1 MAYSA
6 TCVLTSADFTLVVA
20 KLVSA
25 AACDTS
31 ETWRARAR
39 CDGAGGFNRLLDTYF
54 TGAARSLSVHCG
66 ARAQHLR
73 SLCVCVCCSTKT
85 LGDGD
90 TTAEPLSAAMA
101 SGKTL
106 RNHLINRPIFPRARQ
121 VPHVPPVLQCCEAI
135 FGLALPPEAHVLP
148 TASSSAHS
156 GKNSRTLVGAMQRS
170 LAVLSRNDDMHEPIR
185 CDKVTP
191 TLVGS
196 SDDCCAKSIVD
207 AEPRRMVFNYGPRP
221 WGLPSHISRL
231 Q

>member
-1 MAYSA
+1 MCRLPLA
-6 TCVLTSADFTLVVA
+6 TPARRGERAPGATVPEDLTGFWTPTSQAPL
-20 KLVSA
+20 A
-25 AACDTS
+25 AF
-31 ETWRARAR
+31 R
-39 CDGAGGFNRLLDTYF
+39 CIVGHEPSTF
-54 TGAARSLSVHCG
+54 V
-66 ARAQHLR
+66 
-73 SLCVCVCCSTKT
+73 LCVCVCCSTKT